1 MIPDNYTC
9 EGQMNIWEMFKPKED
24 LPELKD
30 IVMICKDKHRR
41 SFKECEYDGRPTFI
55 DTYKKAKISLY
66 EDRFTI
72 GECERF
78 ISVDLNTTTEGFGVP
93 CKTIDQVLYW
103 LDKAYKRADKLAKG
117 E

>member
-1 MIPDNYTC
+1 MTDFESI
-9 EGQMNIWEMFKPKED
+9 EE
-24 LPELKD
+24 
-30 IVMICKDKHRR
+30 
-41 SFKECEYDGRPTFI
+41 
-55 DTYKKAKISLY
+55 YKKAKISLY

-78 ISVDLNTTTEGFGVP
+78 ISVDLNTTTEGFGIP
-93 CKTIDQVLYW
+93 CKTIDQILYW

>member
-30 IVMICKDKHRR
+30 VVMICEDTHRR
-41 SFKECEYDGRPTFI
+41 NFKDTDYDGKPYYI
-55 DTYKKAKISLY
+55 DTYKKAKISLN
-66 EDRFTI
+66 EGRFSV
-72 GECERF
+72 GECERY
-78 ISVDLNTTTEGFGVP
+78 ISVNLSTTTEGFGVP
-93 CKTIDQVLYW
+93 CKTLDQVLYW
-103 LDKAYKRADKLAKG
+103 LDKAYKRADEIAEG